1 MKRPFTLWLLVFF
14 LVFLALGGLYGGI
27 AMLADPSGNA
37 LQMGDVLPLLHIPN
51 YTLPGLF
58 LFIVMGLAPIF
69 LTYGLM
75 TRPKWAWADSLI
87 RWSGHHWAW
96 AGSLAI
102 GVVLMIWLAVQAM
115 LIGFRWPIQ
124 YVTAGNGLL
133 IVLLALVPGVRKFYR
148 TS

>member
-1 MKRPFTLWLLVFF
+1 MKRPFTLWLLIFF
-14 LVFLALGGLYGGI
+14 LVFLAIGGLYGGI
-27 AMLADPSGNA
+27 AMLVDPSGNM

-51 YTLPGLF
+51 YTLPGFF
-58 LFIVMGLAPIF
+58 LLIVMGLAPIL
-69 LTYGLM
+69 LTYGLIA
-75 TRPKWAWADSLI
+75 RPKWAWADSLVH
-87 RWSGHHWAW
+87 WSGHHWAW
-96 AGSLAI
+96 AGSLGI
-102 GVVLMIWLAVQAM
+102 GVVLMIWLAVQAV